1 MSQADLKS
9 DTVTFGIP
17 ATSDSGGLDLDLSG
31 RQLGDYRLLRRLGR
45 GAMADVYLAEQGSLR
60 RQVAFKV
67 LRRELAADDSYVRR
81 FDGEA
86 QAAASLVQANIV
98 QIYEVGRVDGWH
110 YIAQEYVEGQNVAQ
124 YLQRNGN
131 LDVKLAMAV
140 LRQVTAALCK
150 AADRNIV
157 HRDIKPE
164 NIMLA
169 KSGEVKVAD
178 FGLARIGA
186 GDEALKLTQVGI
198 TMGTPL
204 YMSPEQVEGRP
215 LDPRSDIYSL
225 GVTCYHMLAGKP
237 PFRGDTALSVALQ
250 HVRTQPERLEN
261 LRPDLPPALSRII
274 HKMLS
279 KDPAERYQ
287 SPRELLLEL
296 RALKIEGMDLEW
308 PAELDEL
315 SSVEHAALGT
325 AAWAATQRLQAV
337 MRSQARKKE
346 RRWIYYTAAAV
357 LAAFAVGGGLQLL
370 ARGSFLLEVSPSSVA
385 KATYFPDYLDQWYD
399 AVRQDTSEFSFQER
413 VAAYK
418 NFIDWHKEP
427 QAKSYVTLAKQRLA
441 MLYLSRGYNDRA
453 ALEKAMNIFK
463 EFEDSRDAEKQQI
476 AFGLGGEATVLA
488 FEHKAQDSMS
498 KLLELSTFLK
508 EKCTPEQARA
518 FRDSPLGQMLPNVAN
533 INSKTIDKK
542 EPDEFNKIFE
552 SFSTGE
558 AAGGQSEATD
568 AKK

>member
-1 MSQADLKS
+1 MSQADIKY

-17 ATSDSGGLDLDLSG
+17 ATSDSGGLELDLSG

-86 QAAASLVQANIV
+86 QAAAALVQANIV

-131 LDVKLAMAV
+131 LDVKLAVAV

-274 HKMLS
+274 HKMLA

-287 SPRELLLEL
+287 NPRELLLEL

-325 AAWAATQRLQAV
+325 ASWAATQRLQAV

-346 RRWIYYTAAAV
+346 RRWVYYTAAGV
-357 LAAFAVGGGLQLL
+357 LAAFALGGGLQLL
-370 ARGSFLLEVSPSSVA
+370 ARGPFLLDSAAVARPKMQKENTPAEQYLDASLENTVKAYESVIE
-385 KATYFPDYLDQWYD
+385 YFPDSKLWVGRANQSI
-399 AVRQDTSEFSFQER
+399 AV
-413 VAAYK
+413 
-418 NFIDWHKEP
+418 
-427 QAKSYVTLAKQRLA
+427 
-441 MLYLSRGYNDRA
+441 LYLERGYNDKV
-453 ALEKAMNIFK
+453 ALDKAMAL
-463 EFEDSRDAEKQQI
+463 FEDFADGSREKEDR
-476 AFGLGGEATVLA
+476 AFGLGGEAIVLA
-488 FEHKAQDSMS
+488 FRHEPRESIK
-498 KLLELSTFLK
+498 KLAELWTFL
-508 EKCTPEQARA
+508 EKCTPEQRQSFYATQM
-518 FRDSPLGQMLPNVAN
+518 GQKVQRIAEKNRQA
-533 INSKTIDKK
+533 IDKK
-542 EPDEFNKIFE
+542 DLEQFNEALE
-552 SFSTGE
+552 SLSTGE
-558 AAGGQSEATD
+558 AASSQAEGTEG
-568 AKK
+568 KK

>member
-1 MSQADLKS
+1 
-9 DTVTFGIP
+9 
-17 ATSDSGGLDLDLSG
+17 
-31 RQLGDYRLLRRLGR
+31 
-45 GAMADVYLAEQGSLR
+45 MADVYLAEQGSLR

-86 QAAASLVQANIV
+86 QAAAALVQANIV

-124 YLQRNGN
+124 YLQRNGS

-325 AAWAATQRLQAV
+325 ASWAATQRLQAV
-337 MRSQARKKE
+337 MRSQARRKE
-346 RRWIYYTAAAV
+346 RRWMYYTAGAV
-357 LAAFAVGGGLQLL
+357 LAAFALGGGLQLL
-370 ARGSFLLEVSPSSVA
+370 ARGPFLLEVSPASVTKEPWYPNA
-385 KATYFPDYLDQWYD
+385 ADQLVY
-399 AVRQDTSEFSFQER
+399 ALSQDRPELSLHER

-418 NFIDWHKEP
+418 MVIDGHPEP
-427 QAKSYVTLAKQRLA
+427 EAKSYVTEAKQRLA
-441 MLYLSRGYNDRA
+441 MLYLDRGDKDKV
-453 ALEKAMNIFK
+453 ALEKAK
-463 EFEDSRDAEKQQI
+463 ELFQEFADLSPRAEKGDI
-476 AFGLGGEATVLA
+476 AFGIGGEAIVLT
-488 FEHKAQDSMS
+488 FQHEPRESMK
-498 KLLELSTFLK
+498 KLVELGTFLRD
-508 EKCTPEQARA
+508 KCNLEQRQA
-518 FRDSPLGQMLPNVAN
+518 FYASPMWRRVQRIAENNRQA
-533 INSKTIDKK
+533 IDKK
-542 EPDEFNKIFE
+542 DLEQFNEVLESLSSGEPA
-552 SFSTGE
+552 S
-558 AAGGQSEATD
+558 GQPEATEG
-568 AKK
+568 KK

>member
-1 MSQADLKS
+1 MSQADLKT

-86 QAAASLVQANIV
+86 QAAAALVQANIV

-169 KSGEVKVAD
+169 KSGEGKVAD

-296 RALKIEGMDLEW
+296 RALKVEGMDLEW

-325 AAWAATQRLQAV
+325 ASWAATQRLQAV

-357 LAAFAVGGGLQLL
+357 LAAFALGGGLQLL
-370 ARGSFLLEVSPSSVA
+370 ARGPFLLDNSAVA
-385 KATYFPDYLDQWYD
+385 RPKMQKENTPAEQYLAASLENTVKAY
-399 AVRQDTSEFSFQER
+399 
-413 VAAYK
+413 
-418 NFIDWHKEP
+418 
-427 QAKSYVTLAKQRLA
+427 
-441 MLYLSRGYNDRA
+441 
-453 ALEKAMNIFK
+453 
-463 EFEDSRDAEKQQI
+463 
-476 AFGLGGEATVLA
+476 
-488 FEHKAQDSMS
+488 
-498 KLLELSTFLK
+498 
-508 EKCTPEQARA
+508 
-518 FRDSPLGQMLPNVAN
+518 
-533 INSKTIDKK
+533 
-542 EPDEFNKIFE
+542 
-552 SFSTGE
+552 
-558 AAGGQSEATD
+558 
-568 AKK
+568 